1 MAGCQGLGEQAAQY
15 YRTPKSSYTDM
26 MMHYHEK
33 MLSTFADGIY
43 YDNMYF
49 NADFH
54 PEEAGGPGYV
64 ADTDEVDD
72 GKLHA
77 GVGLW
82 STRDMARRSAVLQH
96 SMGKPHTTL
105 MFHMTSVNVVPIVGW
120 ATVNYDWEWH
130 MAGDGQPEMDCSKY
144 GLDVCLPHWQTQ
156 SICNNDFQV
165 RFGIDN
171 GDTGVILAQTAGLQT
186 GTVPYAVGEG
196 TGPFNGSCTQR
207 PDLAP
212 SSCALWIGKTDW
224 ATCLVHEVRPGGFGC
239 GGTNLSKCMIPASPD
254 GKFKATPG
262 AFNVTNILFAYGYDD
277 ESCDVYRFWEPAFP
291 VAVAGVPGVR
301 PLVVRCPATPG
312 AARLLV
318 IFSSFGSGGQV
329 TAQLNQTAL
338 GIRAGAQAFDPQ
350 LASRSVRLSAG
361 GELAFYL
368 NANDFRMVVVE

>member
-105 MFHMTSVNVVPIVGW
+105 MFHMTSVNVVPVVGW

-144 GLDVCLPHWQTQ
+144 GLDVCLPHWTAGN
-156 SICNNDFQV
+156 SICKMV
-165 RFGIDN
+165 MLSRF
-171 GDTGVILAQTAGLQT
+171 
-186 GTVPYAVGEG
+186 
-196 TGPFNGSCTQR
+196 
-207 PDLAP
+207 
-212 SSCALWIGKTDW
+212 
-224 ATCLVHEVRPGGFGC
+224 
-239 GGTNLSKCMIPASPD
+239 
-254 GKFKATPG
+254 
-262 AFNVTNILFAYGYDD
+262 
-277 ESCDVYRFWEPAFP
+277 
-291 VAVAGVPGVR
+291 VAVSVSLTQNVSLLQATMTS
-301 PLVVRCPATPG
+301 RCASALTTVTPA
-312 AARLLV
+312 
-318 IFSSFGSGGQV
+318 
-329 TAQLNQTAL
+329 
-338 GIRAGAQAFDPQ
+338 
-350 LASRSVRLSAG
+350 
-361 GELAFYL
+361 
-368 NANDFRMVVVE
+368 